1 MTSSVSYDIAKLL
14 KVVDN
19 RLCAD
24 CSAPLTDPSTIYAS
38 LAFGVWICE
47 NCASVHHKV
56 LLNESSSNLKK
67 AVGPW
72 TREELLIMQRAK
84 NNMQANSL
92 YERYVPTNWT
102 KIKADASLTDRTDWI
117 RAKYYSFYFTV
128 PQKVRNQVPA
138 KPSKK
143 GRDDRI
149 EAQSTL
155 PPRIVD
161 FFLVLGQGKMK
172 VKDSQKAQKAEDLA
186 FSVDVLDCFPKANSY
201 ADTPIPELVGPMVFP
216 QGYHLSKID
225 HPPFSFTFV
234 LTDINRT
241 KLFGAALIIH
251 ELVDREKL
259 EQQLGSA
266 LRDRLLGDD
275 QGVYYAPRALTVISH
290 YPFYTLFS
298 KFLEQIYRVSL
309 STAPLPIE
317 RYVTNFMQELPLP
330 PQGRVEVNYTLP
342 ELLLQISRPPKNH
355 LPMVDFSYRPLF
367 AFLSVENIL
376 TVFTCLCME
385 MTVCICASNL
395 ALLTPVQEALLSL
408 LFPFVWQGCYVP
420 ILPQHMIEL
429 LDAPVPLLVGL
440 HDSYLLQTP
449 PERRPNS
456 VIFVHL
462 DSDSIFY
469 GSETED
475 LCSSAQPILSLPKGK
490 VDKLRDK
497 LKKFG
502 GCIHRKDLSV
512 YNKAGYPF
520 PNNEHLIPIT
530 AFLSEQGVLSQQ
542 KQEWISRADLQQSQQ
557 RHGIIR
563 NGPLSKEAVPFRHPV
578 ACTLVLA
585 GRSGSEG
592 SSLDS
597 RHVLD
602 AEYNLVSKD
611 EGSFNALEIREA
623 FLRFFVASFMD
634 YQKFIVGGGV
644 WAASPNGNTSTAALS
659 NKSERRATFGKAL
672 GFVASTSPNST
683 SSRRLASSDVP
694 DASNGT
700 GTGGQPTFNRDAY
713 LASLQDDF
721 LCKMV
726 DSQMFTNFLHERLQ
740 SKENFTEIRFFDEN
754 ILAKE
759 NRSVLTMN
767 KSSTPFLSD
776 DKDYLRESFTV
787 PIPNTAG
794 ISEGARFAYSSF
806 PQLSAERVGIV
817 RSPKVL
823 VESPEM
829 RRAEGQAG
837 RAVLLDQWM
846 LLQKDQNA
854 SSKNNGDLL
863 APTMESILNSA
874 RQHYDHLLVVI
885 ISLQQRYRCHKERMH
900 FLRVR
905 RASKRIQRFYRN
917 YQRRRRHRLR
927 VFFKQCVKIQATWRM
942 HRIYRDLHRFFHAVV
957 RLQSRWR
964 GRHLVK
970 VYHHLR
976 RSAWKIQ
983 AVVLGYRARKA
994 MKQRLAEAM
1003 SRAERLVLL
1012 LWMIEKTPVFYRT
1025 CFYLT
1030 MMMRKV
1036 TTFLHYAFL
1045 MEELERLYSSLGLLD
1060 RSSLLFIS
1068 SKAVL
1073 AFLSSPAAATTTAGE
1088 PRSAASALFD
1098 QLEERNNPRVAVDG
1112 NKQFKDLSARE
1123 KVLLVEGSDLVRKL
1137 RILLGSHPSH
1147 QTVTLTAMDDLM
1159 HKVNGLLQE
1168 SYQREKRF
1176 LTFLQA
1182 EEEERLSL
1190 YKTLKAGENAHSR
1203 QYDTF
1208 YQNLSLHETKKRKQ
1222 KLSQRLGYTVNP
1234 RQIEEEAEVV
1244 LFCRQLQQSTTPS
1257 PTARQALCQQWYE
1270 EKSGP
1275 RLRRN
1280 CMESLQACLLSLRRL
1295 QSNKSP
1301 DDRGS
1306 DEKAK
1311 KKKGLHANG
1320 R

>member
-47 NCASVHHKV
+47 NCAAVHHKV
-56 LLNESSSNLKK
+56 LLNESSSKLKK

-72 TREELLIMQRAK
+72 SREELQIMQHAK
-84 NNMQANSL
+84 SNAQANSL

-128 PQKVRNQVPA
+128 PQKVRNQAPA
-138 KPSKK
+138 KPPKK

-172 VKDSQKAQKAEDLA
+172 VKDSQKAQKAEELSFA
-186 FSVDVLDCFPKANSY
+186 VDVLDCFPKANSY

-241 KLFGAALIIH
+241 KLFGAALIIY

-330 PQGRVEVNYTLP
+330 PQGRVEVSYTLP

-395 ALLTPVQEALLSL
+395 ALLTPVQEALLSF

-449 PERRPNS
+449 PQRRPSS

-469 GSETED
+469 GNETED
-475 LCSSAQPILSLPKGK
+475 LGTSAQPILSLPKGK

-502 GCIHRKDLSV
+502 GCIHRKDLSI

-578 ACTLVLA
+578 ASTLVLA
-585 GRSGSEG
+585 GRSGEG
-592 SSLDS
+592 STLDS
-597 RHVLD
+597 RNVLD

-634 YQKFIVGGGV
+634 YQKFIIGGHG
-644 WAASPNGNTSTAALS
+644 AASPNGNTSTAALS
-659 NKSERRATFGKAL
+659 NKTERRATFGKAL
-672 GFVASTSPNST
+672 GFAASASPNST

-694 DASNGT
+694 DASNS
-700 GTGGQPTFNRDAY
+700 QPTFNKDAY

-726 DSQMFTNFLHERLQ
+726 DSQMFTNFLHERLE

-759 NRSVLTMN
+759 NRSVLTMS

-806 PQLSAERVGIV
+806 PKLSLDRVGIV

-846 LLQKDQNA
+846 FLQKDQNA
-854 SSKNNGDLL
+854 SSKENGLT
-863 APTMESILNSA
+863 PTMESILNSA
-874 RQHYDHLLVVI
+874 RQHYDHLLAVI
-885 ISLQQRYRCHKERMH
+885 ISLQQRYRCHKDRIH

-927 VFFKQCVKIQATWRM
+927 IFSKQCVKIQATWRM
-942 HRIYRDLHRFFHAVV
+942 YRIYRDLRRFFHAVV

-964 GRHLVK
+964 GRRLVK
-970 VYHHLR
+970 FYHHLR
-976 RSAWKIQ
+976 RSAWKIK
-983 AVVLGYRARKA
+983 AVILGYRVRKT
-994 MKQRLAEAM
+994 MKLGLAEAM
-1003 SRAERLVLL
+1003 NRAERLVLL
-1012 LWMIEKTPVFYRT
+1012 LWIIEKTPVYYRT

-1030 MMMRKV
+1030 MMRK

-1045 MEELERLYSSLGLLD
+1045 VEELERLYSSLGLLD

-1073 AFLSSPAAATTTAGE
+1073 AFLSSPALGE
-1088 PRSAASALFD
+1088 RSVSALFD
-1098 QLEERNNPRVAVDG
+1098 QLEGNNPRVAVDG
-1112 NKQFKDLSARE
+1112 RQFRDLSTRE
-1123 KVLLVEGSDLVRKL
+1123 KILLVEGSDLVRKL

-1147 QTVTLTAMDDLM
+1147 QTVTLTGMEDLM

-1176 LTFLQA
+1176 LAFLQV
-1182 EEEERLSL
+1182 EEEERLAL

-1234 RQIEEEAEVV
+1234 RQIEEEAEVI
-1244 LFCRQLQQSTTPS
+1244 LFSRQLQQSTTPS
-1257 PTARQALCQQWYE
+1257 PSARQALCQQWYE

-1295 QSNKSP
+1295 QSKPGDS
-1301 DDRGS
+1301 
-1306 DEKAK
+1306 EKT
-1311 KKKGLHANG
+1311 KKGLNA
-1320 R
+1320 RRVR